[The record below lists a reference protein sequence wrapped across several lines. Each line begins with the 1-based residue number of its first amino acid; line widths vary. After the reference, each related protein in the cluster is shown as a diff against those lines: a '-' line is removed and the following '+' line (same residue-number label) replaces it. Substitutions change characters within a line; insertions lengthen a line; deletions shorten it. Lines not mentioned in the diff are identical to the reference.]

1 MEQRED
7 LVSVRATRPFPW
19 LGTLSALNTIL
30 IAALATLCVVLLNL
44 LLVGRLSFF
53 FDLCFVVICLGAG
66 LLARQGEG
74 WNVGLTPPML
84 LLMVV
89 IFLSVLAPGTVAE
102 SQDSAL
108 QAVIT
113 AMTRHSTALISG
125 YLLFLAALAW
135 TVAQPQDSNR
145 DGSPDPTRTT
155 SG

>member
-1 MEQRED
+1 MWTDGIEPGRQ
-7 LVSVRATRPFPW
+7 SVA
-19 LGTLSALNTIL
+19 LG
-30 IAALATLCVVLLNL
+30 IAATLTVVAIDVSL
-44 LLVGRLSFF
+44 GGELSFF

-84 LLMVV
+84 LLVVV